1 MVAATLQTLWIALAQ
16 RARDNA
22 SSLTPV
28 PNDTPRPRKRT
39 TKQDELVAYLQS
51 ADQERAGAPKQQE
64 DFIKDAL
71 REMRVDQREL
81 LQQFT
86 RMVDKM

>member
-1 MVAATLQTLWIALAQ
+1 M
-16 RARDNA
+16 
-22 SSLTPV
+22 
-28 PNDTPRPRKRT
+28 PNDTQRQRKRT

-71 REMRVDQREL
+71 REMRVDQRDF

-86 RMVDKM
+86 RMVDKMWSDDPVLAKRPVRCRCTMTTDNSI